1 MPCHPYREAISARL
15 DGEPLGMP
23 ARALEDHLGSC
34 PACTDWAERAARATR
49 RARLAPAPP
58 VPDLTGAVLAAL
70 PRELP
75 GAAAAARTRLVDT
88 ALRFVLLAIGVAQAG
103 IAWPVLVTGAGA
115 MSAPEHMAHETGA
128 WNLAVAAALLAVA
141 AAPRLA
147 AGALTALGSLAV
159 LLVPVTLADLGA
171 GHVHLD
177 RAVAHLLLLAGAVLV
192 AAVAWRDSRR
202 RLPIARAR
210 PAGARV
216 SGRTTAPR
224 RRAAALL
231 VLLVGW
237 LLAALVSAGPAAA
250 HATLISTDPAEGA
263 RLDAAPDEVTLQFSE
278 GVSLGAGYA
287 RVLTA
292 AGDEVDGGE
301 PSVEG
306 RELRVPLP
314 VDLGDGGYLVTYR
327 VVSADS
333 HPISGAFSFVVGE
346 GELLPAGTAAAAD
359 DADPVVAALLPV
371 LRAIGFAGI
380 ALAVGVPVLA
390 LLCWPA
396 AWGSPRLRRLAVG
409 GALAVVVTA
418 VLTFLLQ
425 GPYAAG
431 SGVGTAFEGS
441 LLSATA
447 SSRTGWA
454 LLARVALASALAA
467 ALAPAWR
474 SGSAPERPA
483 LAGAAVFATG
493 LVVATAATGH
503 PVAGSWPLLA
513 VAVAAVHVAAMAVW
527 LGGLAGLLV
536 GLVRPGP
543 DAADVAEAMPRF
555 SRIAF
560 GAVAA
565 LVVSG
570 IVQAVREVG
579 SPTALLD
586 TTYGGVLLAK
596 VALVLVVLGA
606 AGVSR
611 VWVQQRLGVRP
622 TRAASGHRVTAHAFT
637 APGGGGPDGGL
648 DDEDGSGATRGRV
661 QQENAVDHLPS
672 LRRSM
677 LVEVSVAVVVLV
689 LSGVLVGTPPA
700 RSAVADPV
708 DVTLPLQ
715 GTGGEAGS
723 VQVSVDPAQPGANVL
738 HVYLLDADGRAT
750 QPAGIEV
757 SLTEED
763 QGIGPLDVEIAGAGP
778 GHYTADSLTIPGAGT
793 WTLTV
798 TLRLDEFTATRAST
812 EFPVR

>member
-1 MPCHPYREAISARL
+1 M
-15 DGEPLGMP
+15 
-23 ARALEDHLGSC
+23 
-34 PACTDWAERAARATR
+34 
-49 RARLAPAPP
+49 
-58 VPDLTGAVLAAL
+58 
-70 PRELP
+70 
-75 GAAAAARTRLVDT
+75 
-88 ALRFVLLAIGVAQAG
+88 
-103 IAWPVLVTGAGA
+103 
-115 MSAPEHMAHETGA
+115 
-128 WNLAVAAALLAVA
+128 
-141 AAPRLA
+141 
-147 AGALTALGSLAV
+147 
-159 LLVPVTLADLGA
+159 
-171 GHVHLD
+171 
-177 RAVAHLLLLAGAVLV
+177 
-192 AAVAWRDSRR
+192 
-202 RLPIARAR
+202 
-210 PAGARV
+210 
-216 SGRTTAPR
+216 SGRTRAPR
-224 RRAAALL
+224 RRAATLL

-237 LLAALVSAGPAAA
+237 LLTALVSAGPAAA

-278 GVSLGAGYA
+278 GVLLGAGYA

-292 AGDEVDGGE
+292 TGDEVDGGE

-314 VDLGDGGYLVTYR
+314 DDLGDGGYLVTYR

-346 GELLPAGTAAAAD
+346 GELVPAGTAAAEA
-359 DADPVVAALLPV
+359 DADPVVAALLPA

-396 AWGSPRLRRLAVG
+396 AWAAPRMRRLAVG
-409 GALAVVVTA
+409 GALAVVVSA

-431 SGVGTAFEGS
+431 SGVGTAFTGS

-447 SSRTGWA
+447 SSGTGWA
-454 LLARVALASALAA
+454 LLARVVLALALAA

-474 SGSAPERPA
+474 SGTAPERPA
-483 LAGAAVFATG
+483 LAGAAVFAAG

-503 PVAGSWPLLA
+503 PVAGPWPLLA
-513 VAVAAVHVAAMAVW
+513 VTVATVHVAAMAVW

-543 DAADVAEAMPRF
+543 DTTDVAEALPRF

-560 GAVAA
+560 ATVAA

-586 TTYGGVLLAK
+586 STYGGVLLAK

-611 VWVQQRLGVRP
+611 VWVQQRLGVRR
-622 TRAASGHRVTAHAFT
+622 TRATSGHRVTAQAFAA
-637 APGGGGPDGGL
+637 APAGGI
-648 DDEDGSGATRGRV
+648 DDEDGSAASRGRV
-661 QQENAVDHLPS
+661 QGENAVDHLPS

-677 LVEVSVAVVVLV
+677 LVEVAVAAVVLV

-738 HVYLLDADGRAT
+738 HVYLFDADGRAT

-778 GHYTADSLTIPGAGT
+778 GHYTADAMTIPGAGT